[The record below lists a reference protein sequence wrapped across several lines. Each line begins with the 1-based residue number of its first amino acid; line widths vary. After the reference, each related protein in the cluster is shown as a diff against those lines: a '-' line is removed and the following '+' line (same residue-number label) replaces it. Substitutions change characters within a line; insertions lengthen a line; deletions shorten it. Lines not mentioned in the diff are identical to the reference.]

1 MIKLSENIISSIFR
15 LLIIFVVIKAIMVGL
30 LITLPHIGINKTTVP
45 DITPPYIRFNIKNA
59 FYTTNSK
66 IEKAPVKTKKP
77 LYKIDNMEL
86 TGIYMESEKSGY
98 VVFYDKKDKKQ
109 HILSID
115 EVYKGYKL
123 DSLSKYE
130 AIFIRNSKRYR
141 LSFKNDSSI
150 PIEPESLTQIPD
162 EEPIRLV
169 PKKLV
174 KKYSTDFKAIWK
186 DISIKEIIK
195 HGKISGFR
203 IQSVKK
209 GSVFDQLGLQKGD
222 IIIEVNDKPIKTYK
236 AAFDIY
242 KNITKYTDLKIK
254 ILRNGM
260 EKEFNYEIY

>member
-1 MIKLSENIISSIFR
+1 MIKLSENIVSLIFR
-15 LLIIFVVIKAIMVGL
+15 LIIIFVVVKAIMVGL
-30 LITLPHIGINKTTVP
+30 LVTLPHTGINKITLPDVA
-45 DITPPYIRFNIKNA
+45 PPYIRFNIKNA
-59 FYTTNSK
+59 FYTTNRK
-66 IEKAPVKTKKP
+66 TKKAPVKPKKP

-86 TGIYMESEKSGY
+86 TGIYMESRKSGY

-109 HILSID
+109 HILSVG

-130 AIFIRNSKRYR
+130 AIFIRNGTRYR

-150 PIEPESLTQIPD
+150 PIEPESLTQIAE
-162 EEPIRLV
+162 EEPVRLV

-186 DISIKEIIK
+186 DISIKEIVK
-195 HGKISGFR
+195 HGKIAGFK

-209 GSVFDQLGLQKGD
+209 NSVFDQLGLQKGD
-222 IIIEVNDKPIKTYK
+222 IIVEVNDKPIKTYK

-242 KNITKYTDLKIK
+242 RNITKYTDLKIK
-254 ILRNGM
+254 ILRNGI
-260 EKEFNYEIY
+260 EKEFDYEIY